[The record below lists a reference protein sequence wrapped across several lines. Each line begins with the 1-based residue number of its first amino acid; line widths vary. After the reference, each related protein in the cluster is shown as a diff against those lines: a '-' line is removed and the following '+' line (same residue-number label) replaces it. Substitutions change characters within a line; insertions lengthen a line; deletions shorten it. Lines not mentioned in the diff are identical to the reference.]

1 MIVAGCDVGSLT
13 AKAVILRKNKI
24 IGSAV
29 EYVQGRPEEAARR
42 VMDNALAAMN
52 NALTA
57 ADLSLDDI
65 VCCFGTGYGKKRIDF
80 ISESAPEIAC
90 HGKGAHWLM
99 PDIRTVIDIGGQDCK
114 AIKIDANGDIV
125 NFITNDKCAAGTGRF
140 LEVMSHLL
148 NVELAELGALSEKS
162 KKTLH
167 FSATCTIW
175 VQQEVIRRIH
185 EDWSAEDI
193 GAAVNRAMAE
203 RIAIL
208 ANRLGV
214 EPDLCLTGGVAKNT
228 GVRRDVERL
237 LGRKTRKIKT
247 DPQLVGAL
255 GAAILA
261 QEKMDQKDGGVR
273 A

>member
-13 AKAVILRKNKI
+13 AKVVILKNKNI
-24 IGSAV
+24 VAKAV
-29 EYVQGRPEEAARR
+29 TYVQGRPEEAAQK
-42 VMDNALAAMN
+42 VMNDALAGAG
-52 NALTA
+52 
-57 ADLSLDDI
+57 LSIKDI
-65 VCCFGTGYGKKRIDF
+65 ACCVGTGYGKKRISF
-80 ISESAPEIAC
+80 IDESVSEIAC

-114 AIKIDANGDIV
+114 AIRVDENGDIV
-125 NFITNDKCAAGTGRF
+125 NFVTNDKCAAGTGRF

-162 KKTLH
+162 RKTLH

-175 VQQEVIRRIH
+175 VQQEVIRHIH

-214 EPDLCLTGGVAKNT
+214 EPDLCLTGGVAKNS
-228 GVRRDVERL
+228 GVCKDVERL

-247 DPQLVGAL
+247 DPQLIGAL

-261 QEKMDQKDGGVR
+261 QEKTGQ